1 MRKEVSEME
10 YKKEFCLMVD
20 PKTGNPRLVEPSDD
34 PEEIVK
40 AFMKQAKKPH
50 SLLWALDELVVKDWR
65 KWSQVRQELW
75 DTLEELDELGY

>member
-1 MRKEVSEME
+1 ME

-20 PKTGNPRLVEPSDD
+20 PKTGNPRLVEPSED
-34 PEEIVK
+34 PEQIVK
-40 AFMKQAKKPH
+40 DFLKQVKEPH

-75 DTLEELDELGY
+75 DTLEEPDELGY

>member
-1 MRKEVSEME
+1 ME
-10 YKKEFCLMVD
+10 YDKEFCLMVD
-20 PKTGNPRLVEPSDD
+20 PKTGSPRLVETSED
-34 PEEIVK
+34 PEKIVK
-40 AFMKQAKKPH
+40 DFLKQVKEPH

>member
-1 MRKEVSEME
+1 ME

-20 PKTGNPRLVEPSDD
+20 PKTGNPRLVEPSED
-34 PEEIVK
+34 PEQIVK
-40 AFMKQAKKPH
+40 AFVKQAKKPH

-75 DTLEELDELGY
+75 DTLEELDKLGY

>member
-1 MRKEVSEME
+1 ME

-34 PEEIVK
+34 PERIIK
-40 AFMKQAKKPH
+40 SFLKHAKKPQ

-65 KWSQVRQELW
+65 KWDPARQGLW
-75 DTLEELDELGY
+75 DMLNELDKLGY

>member
-1 MRKEVSEME
+1 ME

-20 PKTGNPRLVEPSDD
+20 PKTGNPRLVEPSED
-34 PEEIVK
+34 PEQIVK
-40 AFMKQAKKPH
+40 DFLKQVKEPH

-75 DTLEELDELGY
+75 DTLEELDDLGY

>member
-1 MRKEVSEME
+1 ME

-20 PKTGNPRLVEPSDD
+20 PKTGNPRLVEPSED
-34 PEEIVK
+34 PEQIVK
-40 AFMKQAKKPH
+40 DFLKQVKEPH

-75 DTLEELDELGY
+75 AMLEELDKLGY

>member
-1 MRKEVSEME
+1 ME

-20 PKTGNPRLVEPSDD
+20 PKTGNPRLVEPSED
-34 PEEIVK
+34 PEQIVK
-40 AFMKQAKKPH
+40 AFVKQAKKPH